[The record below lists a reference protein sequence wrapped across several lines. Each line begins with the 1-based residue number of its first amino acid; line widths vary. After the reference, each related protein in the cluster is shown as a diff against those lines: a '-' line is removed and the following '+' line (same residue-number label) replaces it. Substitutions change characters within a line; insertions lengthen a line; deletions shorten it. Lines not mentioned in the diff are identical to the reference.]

1 MALSIEV
8 NDAQTSQTESATTLR
23 TIVELVRRIT
33 HADVASVVSFSL
45 VDKTITWRAVS
56 GFRAHAIDDTQ
67 PLVHPITNELA
78 QRAVNADSVLVLQG
92 IGVENE
98 LPVDGFPVH
107 AAEGIRDL
115 AVAPLKA
122 RDQTLGGLVA
132 GYRGPHQFTTEE
144 KKLLQDLAE
153 LAALTL
159 DNARLLETTSKSQA
173 RIAGLIASAM
183 DAMISVDTEQRV
195 VLFNPAAERMFG
207 CAAAEALGSPLDRF
221 IPMRFWDQ
229 HRDHIENFGQM
240 AVTARRMG
248 ALGALSGLRA
258 DGEEFPI
265 EASISHSEVGGQK
278 LFTVILRDI
287 TERRRAE
294 DALRESEE
302 RYRELFENA
311 NDTVY
316 TLDLDGNLTS
326 INKAGETL
334 TGYSR
339 EELMKINMRKLLLPA
354 SLQLAREMLERRLS
368 GQERTDYEVQ
378 LESKDGRVL
387 TLEISSRLIVKNGQ
401 PVGTQGIARDVT
413 ERKRTEAALHES
425 EERAW
430 RGQKI
435 WEETFDAIGEGI
447 MVYDD
452 RKRIVRC
459 NARAAEML
467 ERQPREV
474 IGLSFSDA
482 FARLFGKQAAGY
494 FLAEDRKTSSTFE
507 VRSESGQRI
516 MVSIFPI
523 EQPDRKSISVVT
535 LNDVTRISEMQ
546 EQLGRSR
553 RLASVGQLAAGVAHE
568 INNPLA
574 AITTCAEATM
584 RDLRQ
589 NSETQA
595 LAQSHQWNYYLEE
608 IVRQSLRC
616 KEITRGLL
624 DLTRQRQAQRARC
637 NINLIAK
644 QCAKVALQRAGPAI
658 EFEIDLDQN
667 IGEVAS
673 DEAMLRQILDNF
685 LSNAIDALQG
695 DEGKI
700 NVSTKRDGDRLMLE
714 VADTG
719 SGISVD
725 SLTRIFDPFFSLK
738 GPGKGYGLGLAIC
751 STLAESLGG
760 AITVQSKEREGSRF
774 RLWIPRR
781 APEE

>member
-1 MALSIEV
+1 MSERPTTLRILTVPGESELMAASTEV
-8 NDAQTSQTESATTLR
+8 NYAQNSHTESATTLR

-45 VDKTITWRAVS
+45 ADETITWRAVS
-56 GFRAHAIDDTQ
+56 GFRAHAVDDSQT
-67 PLVHPITNELA
+67 LVQPITNELA

-98 LPVDGFPVH
+98 LPVHGFPVH

-115 AVAPLKA
+115 AVAPLKV

-132 GYRGPHQFTTEE
+132 GYRGPHHFTTEE

-153 LAALTL
+153 LAALAL
-159 DNARLLETTSKSQA
+159 DNARLLETTSKSQE
-173 RIAGLIASAM
+173 RMVGLIDSAM
-183 DAMISVDTEQRV
+183 DAVISVDAEQRV

-207 CAAAEALGSPLDRF
+207 CAAAEALGSSLDRF
-221 IPMRFWDQ
+221 IPVAFRDR
-229 HRDHIENFGQM
+229 HRSHVEKFGQM
-240 AVTARRMG
+240 GVTAWRMG

-265 EASISHSEVGGQK
+265 EASISHSEVGEQK

-287 TERRRAE
+287 TQRQRGE
-294 DALRESEE
+294 DALR
-302 RYRELFENA
+302 A
-311 NDTVY
+311 
-316 TLDLDGNLTS
+316 
-326 INKAGETL
+326 
-334 TGYSR
+334 
-339 EELMKINMRKLLLPA
+339 
-354 SLQLAREMLERRLS
+354 
-368 GQERTDYEVQ
+368 
-378 LESKDGRVL
+378 
-387 TLEISSRLIVKNGQ
+387 
-401 PVGTQGIARDVT
+401 
-413 ERKRTEAALHES
+413 S

-447 MVYDD
+447 LVYD
-452 RKRIVRC
+452 RRMRIVRC
-459 NARAAEML
+459 NARAAEMM
-467 ERQPREV
+467 EMQPADV
-474 IGLSFSDA
+474 IGLSFTHA

-494 FLAEDRKTSSTFE
+494 YLAEDRETSSAFE
-507 VRSESGQRI
+507 VRTESGRRNL
-516 MVSIFPI
+516 VSIFSV
-523 EQPDRKSISVVT
+523 EQPDGDSISVVT
-535 LNDVTRISEMQ
+535 LNDVTRLSEMQ

-589 NSETQA
+589 DSETQA
-595 LAQSHQWNYYLEE
+595 LAESHQWNYYLEE

-624 DLTRQRQAQRARC
+624 DLTRQRQAQRAQC
-637 NINLIAK
+637 DLNSIAR
-644 QCAKVALQRAGPAI
+644 QCAKVALQRAGSAI

-673 DEAMLRQILDNF
+673 DTVMLRQILDNL
-685 LSNAIDALQG
+685 LSNAIDALG
-695 DEGKI
+695 ENEGKI
-700 NVSTKRDGDRLMLE
+700 HVSTKRDGDRLVLE

-719 SGISVD
+719 CGIPAD
-725 SLTRIFDPFFSLK
+725 SLARIFDPFFSLK

-760 AITVQSKEREGSRF
+760 AITVESREGEGSRF